1 MRMLSWQWMPWGQAQ
16 QLFITL
22 SANQL
27 LLSHRVHGKV
37 NAFLWILMDLMMVS
51 VCRGESVQRIVQR
64 PGIV

>member
-37 NAFLWILMDLMMVS
+37 NAFLWIFMDLMMVS
-51 VCRGESVQRIVQR
+51 VYLG
-64 PGIV
+64 